1 MLNQS
6 GNSVSVFLGDGHGA
20 FTKSGTFATGTNPR
34 SIAVGDFNGDGRPD
48 LAVAN
53 YSDGTVSVLL
63 ANGVGKFAPRV
74 NYVTGTSPHGLAT
87 GDLNGDGKVD
97 LVVAN
102 AGSNTVSVLLGNGD
116 GTLRPK
122 VDYAT
127 GAHAEKAVIAD
138 YNGDGRPDL
147 AVINNVGNSVTMFL
161 GNGDG
166 TFTAGKTYATGKT
179 PYWLAAGD
187 LGNGKLDLVVANYA
201 AATVSVLRGNGN
213 GTFAAKVDYPA
224 GTNPIALS
232 ITDINGDGLPDLV
245 VTDHTGSLAV
255 LLGKGD
261 ATFTAARFIT
271 TGSTPRFLTAGD
283 FNGDGSPDLAVPFD
297 TSNKVGILRNTTN
310 SASPTVTETGTAD
323 GVWYFHVAAVDVNG
337 NPGPTTTRQVII
349 DTTPPV
355 TTDNAP
361 SGLQNSGV
369 TVTLTAT
376 DSGSGMVGGQAGTWY
391 SLDGGAYTP
400 GTSIQIGSG
409 SHTLT
414 YYSKDAAGNAE
425 QPHGVT
431 VGSDITPPVTTSD
444 APSGWVNQAVT
455 VTLTATDTGSG
466 MVGGQAGTWYSLDGG
481 ANTPGTS
488 VLVSGEGTHTLTYYS
503 EDAVGNVEQAH
514 TATFGIDTTPP
525 VTTDDAPSGWLTGP
539 VTLTPTDSGSGMA
552 GGQAGTWYS
561 IDGGPYTAG
570 SSVLFTDG
578 THTLT
583 YYSRDAAG
591 NVEQPHSTTVGVDTT
606 PPVTTDDAPSG
617 WQNGP
622 VTVTLTPTD
631 SGSGTSGG
639 QAGTWYSIDGG
650 PYTPGTSVQVTADG
664 AHTLTY
670 YSKDAAGNA
679 ETPHSV
685 TVMTTLPTVAFT
697 SPLGGESWPAGTS
710 QTVSWTLSGA
720 LSVGQFRISF
730 IDAANVQTTLTTF
743 SATVGQTSYSQH
755 VTLPAAPAA
764 GSTCR
769 IDVYWR
775 SDLTVDTWQ
784 LTAQSNAFTVSY
796 AYSGISEVGHA
807 TATGSG
813 TAVSI
818 TPAVSTQAGDVVLAV
833 IHANASGNT
842 ITDNNGTNAF
852 TSDIQENTAD
862 SSHYAIVHR
871 VATASEPTTY
881 RWTLSSSQSW
891 SVQVRVF
898 RVWPQVSGTWRP
910 LLRPGPAAPP
920 APRSPRRP

>member
-1 MLNQS
+1 M
-6 GNSVSVFLGDGHGA
+6 
-20 FTKSGTFATGTNPR
+20 
-34 SIAVGDFNGDGRPD
+34 
-48 LAVAN
+48 
-53 YSDGTVSVLL
+53 
-63 ANGVGKFAPRV
+63 
-74 NYVTGTSPHGLAT
+74 
-87 GDLNGDGKVD
+87 
-97 LVVAN
+97 
-102 AGSNTVSVLLGNGD
+102 
-116 GTLRPK
+116 
-122 VDYAT
+122 
-127 GAHAEKAVIAD
+127 
-138 YNGDGRPDL
+138 
-147 AVINNVGNSVTMFL
+147 
-161 GNGDG
+161 
-166 TFTAGKTYATGKT
+166 
-179 PYWLAAGD
+179 
-187 LGNGKLDLVVANYA
+187 
-201 AATVSVLRGNGN
+201 
-213 GTFAAKVDYPA
+213 
-224 GTNPIALS
+224 
-232 ITDINGDGLPDLV
+232 
-245 VTDHTGSLAV
+245 
-255 LLGKGD
+255 
-261 ATFTAARFIT
+261 
-271 TGSTPRFLTAGD
+271 
-283 FNGDGSPDLAVPFD
+283 
-297 TSNKVGILRNTTN
+297 
-310 SASPTVTETGTAD
+310 
-323 GVWYFHVAAVDVNG
+323 
-337 NPGPTTTRQVII
+337 
-349 DTTPPV
+349 
-355 TTDNAP
+355 
-361 SGLQNSGV
+361 
-369 TVTLTAT
+369 
-376 DSGSGMVGGQAGTWY
+376 
-391 SLDGGAYTP
+391 
-400 GTSIQIGSG
+400 
-409 SHTLT
+409 
-414 YYSKDAAGNAE
+414 
-425 QPHGVT
+425 
-431 VGSDITPPVTTSD
+431 
-444 APSGWVNQAVT
+444 
-455 VTLTATDTGSG
+455 
-466 MVGGQAGTWYSLDGG
+466 
-481 ANTPGTS
+481 
-488 VLVSGEGTHTLTYYS
+488 LVSGEGTHTLTYYS

-525 VTTDDAPSGWLTGP
+525 VTTDDAPSGWLTGS
-539 VTLTPTDSGSGMA
+539 VTLTPTDSGSGMV

-606 PPVTTDDAPSG
+606 PPVTTDNAPSG
-617 WQNGP
+617 WQNGA

-730 IDAANVQTTLTTF
+730 VDAANVQTTLATF
-743 SATVGQTSYSQH
+743 SATLGQTSYSQRL
-755 VTLPAAPAA
+755 TLPAAPAA

-769 IDVYWR
+769 IVVYWR
-775 SDLTVDTWQ
+775 SDPTVDTWQ

-862 SSHYAIVHR
+862 SSRYAIVHR
-871 VATASEPTTY
+871 LATASEPTTY

-898 RVWPQVSGTWRP
+898 RGVAASVWDVAPSAATRATGTSGTTVTAP
-910 LLRPGPAAPP
+910 SMTTTTPGALGILLCLTDSSAGQTYSSPTNGYASQVTPGTTQMQSSWVRSWSTAGATGTSAAKLSASNDWVAHQFALKPAVATAP
-920 APRSPRRP
+920 